1 MYYVN
6 RDQIER
12 ILQVIPDITEGLRQ
26 AAASWDGGIIWGL
39 VQERCLH
46 LAIEVVTD
54 TGSCLIDGF
63 IMRDAGSYEDIVTII
78 HEESVF
84 TDKEL
89 YGRLLEL
96 VSLRRPLVQDYSNWN
111 REALHPLTPLLP
123 ELLTAFA
130 EETRAYLNR
139 ELGAVQPVR

>member
-12 ILQVIPDITEGLRQ
+12 ILRVIPDIKEGLRQ
-26 AAASWDGGIIWGL
+26 AAASWDGGIVWGL

-89 YGRLLEL
+89 YGHLLEL
-96 VSLRRPLVQDYSNWN
+96 VSLRRPLVQDYCNWN
-111 REALHPLTPLLP
+111 RAALHPLTLLLP
-123 ELLTAFA
+123 ELLTDFA
-130 EETRAYLNR
+130 EATRAYLNR
-139 ELGAVQPVR
+139 ELGAVHPAR